1 MSDASRLSSSFRD
14 PDGYLFIKA
23 GVLYRQI
30 NHSYKDDFE
39 QLHESGLYDA
49 LVKKGWMTPYTE
61 VSVESGNPQQAYKVI
76 QPKPLTFISYPYEWS
91 FSQLKDAAR
100 LTLKIQKTALKFGMS
115 LKDSSAYNIQFDV
128 STGRPTL
135 IDTMSFEVY
144 KEGQPWVAYR
154 QFCQHFLGP
163 LALMAYT
170 DVRLNQLARVYID
183 GPPLS
188 LVGRLLPAKT
198 RFNFGLLSH
207 IHLHAKAQSRY
218 ADKSPSPPRQFMS
231 KTNLLALIDNL
242 ERTTRRL
249 SWTPEGTEWG
259 NYYQDTNYSDE
270 AHLHKHSVVKK
281 FLNNISPRLVWDLGA
296 NTGLFSRIASQAGI
310 PTIAFDID
318 PGAVELNYLQQKAD
332 KDSNLLPLL
341 LDLTNPSPA
350 LGWENQER
358 ESLYQRGKPDVV
370 MGLALIHHLAIS
382 NNVPLEMIAS
392 MFSSLAPWLII
403 EFVPKED
410 SQVQKLLATRE
421 DIFENYHQEGF
432 ENAFLKF
439 YNLVSVEE
447 IKTSSRRLYLF
458 ERIISPKDPT

>member
-1 MSDASRLSSSFRD
+1 
-14 PDGYLFIKA
+14 
-23 GVLYRQI
+23 
-30 NHSYKDDFE
+30 
-39 QLHESGLYDA
+39 
-49 LVKKGWMTPYTE
+49 
-61 VSVESGNPQQAYKVI
+61 
-76 QPKPLTFISYPYEWS
+76 
-91 FSQLKDAAR
+91 
-100 LTLKIQKTALKFGMS
+100 
-115 LKDSSAYNIQFDV
+115 
-128 STGRPTL
+128 
-135 IDTMSFEVY
+135 
-144 KEGQPWVAYR
+144 
-154 QFCQHFLGP
+154 
-163 LALMAYT
+163 
-170 DVRLNQLARVYID
+170 
-183 GPPLS
+183 
-188 LVGRLLPAKT
+188 
-198 RFNFGLLSH
+198 
-207 IHLHAKAQSRY
+207 
-218 ADKSPSPPRQFMS
+218 MS

-410 SQVQKLLATRE
+410 SQVQRLLATRE

-458 ERIISPKDPT
+458 ERTKSPKDPT

>member
-1 MSDASRLSSSFRD
+1 MSDIPRLSSSFRD
-14 PDGYLFIKA
+14 PNGYLFVRS

-30 NHSYKDDFE
+30 NQSYKEDY
-39 QLHESGLYDA
+39 QLLHESGLYET
-49 LVKKGWMTPYTE
+49 LVKKRWMVSYTE
-61 VSVESGNPQQAYKVI
+61 VAVESDNSQLAYKVV
-76 QPKPLTFISYPYEWS
+76 QPEPLAFISYPYEWS

-100 LTLKIQKTALKFGMS
+100 LTLKIQKTALKYGMS

-128 STGRPTL
+128 ATGRPVL

-163 LALMAYT
+163 LALMAHT
-170 DVRLNQLARVYID
+170 DVHLNQLARVYID

-188 LVGRLLPAKT
+188 LVSTLLPVKT

-207 IHLHAKAQSRY
+207 IHLHSKAQARY
-218 ADKSPSPPRQFMS
+218 ADKNQQHSRQSMS

-249 SWTPEGTEWG
+249 IWTPEGTEWG
-259 NYYQDTNYSDE
+259 DYYQDTNYSDK
-270 AHLHKHSVVKK
+270 AHLHKHALVKEHLTK
-281 FLNNISPRLVWDLGA
+281 ISPSMVWDLGA
-296 NTGLFSRIASQAGI
+296 NTGLFSRVAVEAGA

-318 PGAVELNYLQQKAD
+318 PGAVELNYLQLKRA
-332 KDSNLLPLL
+332 KESNLLPLV

-358 ESLYQRGKPDVV
+358 DSISQRKKPDVV
-370 MGLALIHHLAIS
+370 MALALVHHLAIS
-382 NNVPLEMIAS
+382 NNVPLDMIAS
-392 MFSSLAPWLII
+392 MFSNLAPWLII

-421 DIFENYHQEGF
+421 DIFGNYHQEGF
-432 ENAFLKF
+432 ELAFQKF
-439 YNLVSVEE
+439 YTLVSVEE
-447 IKTSSRRLYLF
+447 IKTSSRKLYLF
-458 ERIISPKDPT
+458 ERIRSE